1 MTTNLER
8 SGYWRGR
15 RVALTGASG
24 FVGHHVA
31 TLLARLGANVTA
43 LLRATS
49 QRDRLCA
56 AGIECVTAPLD
67 DVAALARSCHG
78 CEFLFHI
85 AGAVDFE
92 GDWPRFHEVNVIG
105 THNVL
110 TAARR
115 GGVRRVVHTS
125 SIVAV
130 GATPEPHI
138 QNETSAWDLGR
149 FRIPYV
155 TTKRRAEEL
164 ALAACSAG
172 SNVVVVNPACVV
184 GPDDFSQS
192 EFGTLCRRFWRG
204 RIPIYFGGGN
214 NYVDVRDVALGHLL
228 AAQQGRA
235 GERYLLGGTNCT
247 MTAFFTELAR
257 AAGRPI
263 FRIRVPSIVGHAVG
277 WLSRRRGRGSS
288 RSLMTPEQARLAP
301 LYFYFD
307 CAKARR
313 QLGYEPRPFRE
324 SLRDAH
330 NFWMPRKKHKSAA

>member
-1 MTTNLER
+1 MNANLEA
-8 SGYWRGR
+8 GGFWQGR

-31 TLLARLGANVTA
+31 TLLARLGAHVTA

-49 QRDRLCA
+49 QRDRLGA

-67 DVAALARSCHG
+67 DVDALARG
-78 CEFLFHI
+78 CDGCDFLFHI

-92 GDWPRFHEVNVIG
+92 GDWLRFHQVNVVG

-115 GGVRRVVHTS
+115 AGVQRVVHTS

-130 GATPEPHI
+130 GATLRPHI
-138 QNETSAWDLGR
+138 QDESSPWDLGR
-149 FRIPYV
+149 LRIPYV

-164 ALAACSAG
+164 ALAASGPELEVLA
-172 SNVVVVNPACVV
+172 VNPACVI

-228 AAQQGRA
+228 AAQRGRA
-235 GERYLLGGTNCT
+235 GERYLLGGTNCV

-257 AAGRPI
+257 AAARPI
-263 FRIRVPSIVGHAVG
+263 FRVRVPSLVGHAIG
-277 WLSRRRGRGSS
+277 WLSRRGRRRAG
-288 RSLMTPEQARLAP
+288 RSLLTPEQARLAP
-301 LYFYFD
+301 LFFYFD

-313 QLGYEPRPFRE
+313 ELDYEPRPLRE
-324 SLRDAH
+324 SVRDAH
-330 NFWMPRKKHKSAA
+330 DFWMPRKKSKSAA